1 MSETY
6 IATATTTIDAS
17 PETVWA
23 ALTTPDLIEQY
34 YFGAEVITDW
44 EEGNPIVFKGEWEDE
59 SYEDKGT
66 ILEFKPDERLV
77 YTHWSP
83 LSGDPD
89 VPENYH
95 TITCEL
101 SQQPDG
107 TDLTLTQDNNDTK
120 DARDHSQQNWQM
132 MLENLKKLLEG

>member
-1 MSETY
+1 MSKTF

-17 PETVWA
+17 PGTVWN
-23 ALTTPDLIEQY
+23 ALTNPDLIEQY
-34 YFGAEVITDW
+34 YFGAEVVTDW
-44 EEGNPIVFKGEWEDE
+44 EVGSQIVFKGEWEGE

-66 ILEFKPDERLV
+66 ILEFKPEERLV

-89 VPENYH
+89 IPENYH

-107 TDLTLTQDNNDTK
+107 TELTLTQDNNPSEE
-120 DARDHSQQNWQM
+120 ARDHSEQNWEM
-132 MLENLKKLLEG
+132 MLDNLTELLEE